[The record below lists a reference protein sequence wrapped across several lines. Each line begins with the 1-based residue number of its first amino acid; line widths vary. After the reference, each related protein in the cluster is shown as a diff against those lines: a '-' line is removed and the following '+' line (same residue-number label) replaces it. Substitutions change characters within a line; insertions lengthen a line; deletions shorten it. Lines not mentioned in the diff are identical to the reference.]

1 MHSCNSPFSSA
12 LLPPANAT
20 QEDGGRR
27 LFFLFL
33 GEGREGGIVSA
44 AVTNVFPSCLLG
56 TYHTEVVGPSS
67 VRPLPPTP
75 ARRMRTSNQ
84 HEFLVSFFP
93 SPSFLLLS
101 QQEVFFIS
109 LRFRHSSFAE
119 MEASIKGEDC
129 SFFFRCIGFF
139 FPQSAE
145 PMSFSSSSDF
155 SFPFPSC
162 FVLIFPPLHFIF
174 VSFGKT
180 MSGGE
185 IR

>member
-1 MHSCNSPFSSA
+1 MFFPHAFSEHITRRGPPV
-12 LLPPANAT
+12 LL
-20 QEDGGRR
+20 
-27 LFFLFL
+27 
-33 GEGREGGIVSA
+33 
-44 AVTNVFPSCLLG
+44 
-56 TYHTEVVGPSS
+56 
-67 VRPLPPTP
+67 RPLPPTP
-75 ARRMRTSNQ
+75 ARRMRTSSQ
-84 HEFLVSFFP
+84 HGFLVSFFP

-101 QQEVFFIS
+101 QQEVFIS

-174 VSFGKT
+174 FLCENDVRRRNPIKASPAKQIGLFSKH
-180 MSGGE
+180 
-185 IR
+185 R